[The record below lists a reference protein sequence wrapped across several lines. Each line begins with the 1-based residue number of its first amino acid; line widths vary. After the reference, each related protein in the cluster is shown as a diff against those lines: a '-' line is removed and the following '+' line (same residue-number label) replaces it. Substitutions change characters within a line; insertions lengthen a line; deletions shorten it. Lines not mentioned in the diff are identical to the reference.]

1 MSTLPPNIAS
11 TSSGFVGQTLSNTS
25 GLGSNFTNTSGLS
38 SNISTGS
45 GMDTTVSSAHGTQPP
60 TPSPRRKS
68 SSTSNEGDL
77 YCNYRE
83 NFRVSAI
90 YVAGDYH
97 NQAQTEFPE
106 TNGSQYSGHFTG
118 RDDIYRNERSP
129 YNYDRNSEYVS
140 KHRNPDSNYIVF
152 NGQTIQMKH
161 PYPADSEH
169 PHAYDNPSI
178 SHNNRTPV
186 RLPYNTH
193 RRTNSNISVGSSNN
207 SNTNL
212 NQGYRLETDETGPGG
227 YSEHFYRRSHSS
239 EKYVSTQKTGENL
252 FSLPLDKEFEAFQ
265 IKQPNADYSW
275 KTNEYTNPREFF
287 SPRQNSQESGIQE
300 RPGSLGFELGTTTK
314 LRSSLK
320 KYSSQKKSGSGSGG
334 GTPTNPTPPDS
345 LTSEDSS
352 YVSAKDSSGS
362 GSRVRFSPETLAEHG
377 GSPQQSQER
386 RPSRHS

>member
-1 MSTLPPNIAS
+1 MPPNIAS

-25 GLGSNFTNTSGLS
+25 GLGSNYTNTSGLS

-45 GMDTTVSSAHGTQPP
+45 GIDTTVSSVHGTQPP

-77 YCNYRE
+77 YSNYRE
-83 NFRVSAI
+83 NFRASTI

-97 NQAQTEFPE
+97 GHNQPE
-106 TNGSQYSGHFTG
+106 YSESNGSQYTEHLVV
-118 RDDIYRNERSP
+118 RDDFHRNDQLA
-129 YNYDRNSEYVS
+129 YNFDRNNDYVS
-140 KHRNPDSNYIVF
+140 KHRSSENNCLVYNDYSQNVHNPFDTYS
-152 NGQTIQMKH
+152 
-161 PYPADSEH
+161 ADYNAEH

-186 RLPYNTH
+186 RVPYNTH
-193 RRTNSNISVGSSNN
+193 RRTNSNISVGSGSN
-207 SNTNL
+207 NL
-212 NQGYRLETDETGPGG
+212 NQGYRLETEESAPGG
-227 YSEHFYRRSHSS
+227 YPGQYYRSQSTGKYTSPKTIDNRDREYDTTPSKQCNSEF
-239 EKYVSTQKTGENL
+239 
-252 FSLPLDKEFEAFQ
+252 
-265 IKQPNADYSW
+265 SW
-275 KTNEYTNPREFF
+275 KTTEYTPRDFY
-287 SPRQNSQESGIQE
+287 PRQNSQENTVQE
-300 RPGSLGFELGTTTK
+300 RPGSLGLELGTTTK

-320 KYSSQKKSGSGSGG
+320 KYNSQKKSGSGSGG

-362 GSRVRFSPETLAEHG
+362 GSRVRFSPETLADHG
-377 GSPQQSQER
+377 GVAPQHSQER